1 MPYIV
6 EKGIPA
12 PRTFTGNRSRI
23 YPFNV
28 MDVGDSFGITSPE
41 EAKRVTA
48 AANHYGRNHA
58 GLKFSI
64 LKHEGAWRCWRL
76 A

>member
-1 MPYIV
+1 MPYVV

-12 PRTFTGNRSRI
+12 PRIHTGVRSRI

-28 MDVGDSFGITSPE
+28 MDVGDSFGIASQE

-48 AANHYGRNHA
+48 AANHYGRNHN
-58 GLKFSI
+58 LKFSI